1 MTTVESI
8 TGVQKAAVLLLS
20 VGKEQAAKILRNL
33 RENEVTE
40 IMVEVARLQNV
51 DEDVLADVLDEFAV
65 IAEARVHLAQGG
77 VDVARELLEE
87 SVGRDK
93 AAEIFENLSLPFVAQ
108 PFEFLRRADSRQVL
122 RFIQDEHPQT
132 IALVLAHMHADAAAL
147 VLGGLPEHVQSDV
160 AVRVATMDRTSPAV
174 IEAVETSLEKRLSS
188 VLQQGDLSSAGGVK
202 SLVEI
207 LNRSDRATE
216 RHIFESLES
225 EEEALAEE
233 VRNQMFVF
241 EDIASLEDRSVQLL
255 LRQVDQKD
263 LAMAL
268 KGVRVE
274 VRDKILSNVS
284 SRASETLVDDMA
296 QLGAVRL
303 KSVEEAQA
311 NVVRSLRAL
320 EETGQIVVRRSSD
333 EYVS

>member
-1 MTTVESI
+1 MTIDAI
-8 TGVQKAAVLLLS
+8 TGAQKAAVLILS
-20 VGKEQAAKILRNL
+20 VGKEQAARILRNL
-33 RENEVTE
+33 REAEVTE

-51 DEDVLADVLDEFAV
+51 DQDVLADVLTEFSV
-65 IAEARVHLAQGG
+65 IAEARTHLAQGG

-87 SVGRDK
+87 SVGRAK
-93 AAEIFENLSLPFVAQ
+93 AAEIFESLSLPFVAA
-108 PFEFLRRADSRQVL
+108 PFEFLRRADPRQVL

-132 IALVLAHMHADAAAL
+132 IALVLAHMNADAAAL
-147 VLGGLPEHVQSDV
+147 VLGGLAEQLQSDV

-174 IEAVETSLEKRLSS
+174 IEAVEASLEKRLAS

-216 RHIFESLES
+216 RLIFESLETY
-225 EEEALAEE
+225 EEDLAEE

-241 EDIASLEDRSVQLL
+241 EDIAALEDRSVQLL

-274 VRDKILSNVS
+274 VRTKILSNVS
-284 SRASETLVDDMA
+284 ARAQETLLDDIE

-311 NVVRSLRAL
+311 NIVRSLRAL